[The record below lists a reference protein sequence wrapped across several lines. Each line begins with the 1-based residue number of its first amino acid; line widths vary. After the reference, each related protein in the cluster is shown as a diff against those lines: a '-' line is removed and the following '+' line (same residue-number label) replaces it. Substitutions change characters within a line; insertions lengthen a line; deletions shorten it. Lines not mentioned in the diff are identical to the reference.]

1 MLRDVVMDVLGFWFT
16 LFSKERT
23 RAFTLVLGCSD
34 PISSE
39 LEESCKACRMSPVDM
54 AEVIRRPRDLVG
66 VLLLLSD
73 PFLGD
78 DLLDELMVG
87 LIAEGIE
94 GERDIELK
102 EGDFDMPR
110 LLLAEWIGV
119 ITPDALDLGRWCSLS
134 ESLAYN
140 SEKINKINLV
150 QTAEKWVS

>member
-1 MLRDVVMDVLGFWFT
+1 
-16 LFSKERT
+16 
-23 RAFTLVLGCSD
+23 
-34 PISSE
+34 
-39 LEESCKACRMSPVDM
+39 MSPVDM

-110 LLLAEWIGV
+110 LLLAE
-119 ITPDALDLGRWCSLS
+119 
-134 ESLAYN
+134 
-140 SEKINKINLV
+140 
-150 QTAEKWVS
+150 